1 VSPAEKLKVV
11 TPTEQKIIDLSAKG
25 TAMKDSDAI
34 EPATEE
40 LRAAI
45 HEHVSNVRDKV
56 AELAF
61 VVAKESESKA
71 A

>member
-1 VSPAEKLKVV
+1 MMP
-11 TPTEQKIIDLSAKG
+11 EQKIIDLSSKVI
-25 TAMKDSDAI
+25 AMKDTEAF
-34 EPATEE
+34 EPAIQE
-40 LRAAI
+40 LKAAI